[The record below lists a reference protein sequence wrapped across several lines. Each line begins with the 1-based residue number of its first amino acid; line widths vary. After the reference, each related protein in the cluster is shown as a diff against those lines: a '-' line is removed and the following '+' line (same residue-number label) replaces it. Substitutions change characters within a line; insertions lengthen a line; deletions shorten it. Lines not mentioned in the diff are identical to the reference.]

1 MLHDLPSQL
10 VPTAVGPTV
19 GIAVDACCDAAT
31 PAATPPVRTGSQRR
45 RLWQLD
51 APAHCPVIGVCIPL
65 AVLRRAVTSGLA
77 NAAASDDD
85 YRIHCLAIGA
95 CKQRTPVSESLH
107 KELER
112 RYAASVRQAAS
123 AKCATQLAAWWRSAR
138 DDDRLPGALWA
149 TLTHP
154 RCDSG
159 LEEQVLAEVH
169 MLQHQRGAA
178 QRVDRARFDALQHEH
193 AALHRQAQGLIQRN
207 QSLTAE
213 MARQA
218 EQARTQAMQL
228 RADLIGRDTQIAALR
243 DELASLQAQVP
254 ALKSGA
260 DLLRRAELLA
270 ARVTDLERALLVA
283 RRQLDEARQPR
294 DEAPS
299 PSPEPLRDA
308 DVEDAAAA
316 CASPTLD
323 DRAVLCVGGRPASVP
338 LYRHIVERHGGR
350 FLHHDGG
357 DEESARRLEATLS
370 AADVVIC
377 QTACISHGAYWRVKD
392 YCKRHGK
399 PCVFVDKPGSAGL
412 RRALLALQS

>member
-1 MLHDLPSQL
+1 M
-10 VPTAVGPTV
+10 A
-19 GIAVDACCDAAT
+19 
-31 PAATPPVRTGSQRR
+31 RTGSRRR

-51 APAHCPVIGVCIPL
+51 VPAHCPVIGVCIPL
-65 AVLRRAVTSGLA
+65 AVLRRVVTNGVA

-123 AKCATQLAAWWRSAR
+123 AKCATQLAAWWRSAC
-138 DDDRLPGALWA
+138 DDERMPGALWA

-154 RCDSG
+154 RCDSS

-178 QRVDRARFDALQHEH
+178 QRVDRARFDALQQEH

-218 EQARTQAMQL
+218 ELARAQAMQL
-228 RADLIGRDTQIAALR
+228 RADLIGRDTAIAALR

-260 DLLRRAELLA
+260 DLLRRADLLA
-270 ARVTDLERALLVA
+270 ARVADLEQALLVA
-283 RRQLDEARQPR
+283 RRQLDVERPER
-294 DEAPS
+294 DAAPS
-299 PSPEPLRDA
+299 MNPVRNA
-308 DVEDAAAA
+308 DVEVVAAE
-316 CASPTLD
+316 CVPPTLD

-357 DEESARRLEATLS
+357 DEESARKLEATLS
-370 AADVVIC
+370 AADAVIC
-377 QTACISHGAYWRVKD
+377 QTGCISHGAYWRVKD
-392 YCKRHGK
+392 HCKRHGK

-412 RRALLALQS
+412 KRALQALQS